1 MDDGN
6 LAIFSIG
13 QSGNIEETTHQ
24 SYTCQLQNSVT
35 GQTKTSQPFLLGN
48 TFSVDS
54 AHELS

>member
-54 AHELS
+54 VR